1 MLVKM
6 NLAYFFIFFSIFIA
20 LAFAVF
26 NLIIPLIIAP
36 KDWEEKNEK
45 LKFFKGWRYK
55 PYESGEL
62 NPIPARFQYN
72 IHYYMYALLFVIF
85 DIDILFFI
93 PWVITLQ
100 EIGWVTLIEMF
111 IFVVILLI
119 GLFFAIGKE
128 ALKWR

>member
-6 NLAYFFIFFSIFIA
+6 NLAYFFIFFSTFVA
-20 LAFAVF
+20 VAFAVF

-100 EIGWVTLIEMF
+100 EIGWITLIEMF

-119 GLFFAIGKE
+119 GLFFAIGRE

>member
-6 NLAYFFIFFSIFIA
+6 NLAYFFIFFSTFVA
-20 LAFAVF
+20 LVFAIV
-26 NLIIPLIIAP
+26 NLLIPLIIAP

-45 LKFFKGWRYK
+45 LKIFKQWRYK

-93 PWVITLQ
+93 PWVITLK

-119 GLFFAIGKE
+119 GLFFAIGRE

>member
-6 NLAYFFIFFSIFIA
+6 NLAYFFIFFSTFVA
-20 LAFAVF
+20 LVFAIV
-26 NLIIPLIIAP
+26 NLLIPLIIAP
-36 KDWEEKNEK
+36 KDWQEKNEK
-45 LKFFKGWRYK
+45 LKIFKQWRYK

-62 NPIPARFQYN
+62 NPIPAKFQYN

-93 PWVITLQ
+93 PWVITLK

-119 GLFFAIGKE
+119 GLFFAIGRE